1 VSLERTR
8 SGRTNGR
15 EAVTGPF
22 RLLEGAEYDAART
35 AANQTNRV
43 FAKTVGTN
51 AGTNFQRWKFVPART
66 PTADAPCCGTRPAHR
81 ARKFVAVHL
90 RSARA
95 TSLTLNSVGES
106 MGSSEAAFSG
116 PIITFALLPLSNF
129 KDLEVPLSKERVADW
144 WETTYFPPRRF
155 PTSAII
161 VYLDQ

>member
-1 VSLERTR
+1 
-8 SGRTNGR
+8 
-15 EAVTGPF
+15 
-22 RLLEGAEYDAART
+22 
-35 AANQTNRV
+35 
-43 FAKTVGTN
+43 
-51 AGTNFQRWKFVPART
+51 
-66 PTADAPCCGTRPAHR
+66 
-81 ARKFVAVHL
+81 
-90 RSARA
+90 
-95 TSLTLNSVGES
+95 